1 MREYLFRAKNIY
13 GTWCYGS
20 LINVKDYCCILEECS
35 RGLLYYTKLDGENG
49 LIKGYST
56 PIKPETIEQFTGIY
70 DKNSKKIF
78 EGDIVRAIMDYGPAG
93 MRESITEIYWDMFHG
108 WQFEYFDI
116 STMEVIGNIYD
127 NPELLNRE

>member
-1 MREYLFRAKNIY
+1 MEK
-13 GTWCYGS
+13 
-20 LINVKDYCCILEECS
+20 
-35 RGLLYYTKLDGENG
+35 NG
-49 LIKGYST
+49 LIDGYAT
-56 PIKPETIEQFTGIY
+56 PIKPETIGQFTGIY

-78 EGDIVRAIMDYGPAG
+78 EGDIVRAMMDYGTAG